1 MDVICDII
9 QCEGRRVVISHF
21 CGSQQSFFVCCVT
34 FSVTIL
40 YLLGMNSKILETQ
53 TGTQTV
59 QPASDKKQKK
69 SDP

>member
-9 QCEGRRVVISHF
+9 HFEGGRVVISHS
-21 CGSQQSFFVCCVT
+21 CSSQQSSFVCCVT

-40 YLLGMNSKILETQ
+40 YLLGMNSKIL
-53 TGTQTV
+53 GTRSV

>member
-9 QCEGRRVVISHF
+9 QCEGGRVVISHF

-53 TGTQTV
+53 TV
-59 QPASDKKQKK
+59 QPASDKNQKK